1 MVKEKKVTHGFLML
15 AAGLLVV
22 FFASGCSIR
31 TLGMTNYTRDIQSP
45 DPCIRMKAVIYAGNS
60 KDKRAIPLLVD
71 RLEDEDEAV
80 RVATI
85 ESLKQ
90 ITGKDFGYRSF
101 DPPYVRAKAV
111 QQWRQWMNEQVNRKK

>member
-1 MVKEKKVTHGFLML
+1 MMKVKKITGWVLIL
-15 AAGLLVV
+15 AAGMFVV
-22 FFASGCSIR
+22 FFTSGCSIR
-31 TLGMTNYTRDIQSP
+31 SLGMANYTRDIQSP

-80 RVATI
+80 RVAAI

-90 ITGKDFGYRSF
+90 ITGQDFGYRCF

-111 QQWRQWMNEQVNRKK
+111 QQWRQWMKEQATRKK

>member
-1 MVKEKKVTHGFLML
+1 MMKFKKVTHGFLTL
-15 AAGLLVV
+15 TASLFVG
-22 FFASGCSIR
+22 FFTSGCSTR
-31 TLGMTNYTRDIQSP
+31 TLGLATYTRDIQSP

-60 KDKRAIPLLVD
+60 KDKRAVPLLVD

-80 RVATI
+80 RVATN

-101 DPPYVRAKAV
+101 DPPYVRAKSV
-111 QQWRQWMNEQVNRKK
+111 EQWRQWMNEQVNKKK